1 MEPNGTPTE
10 GTTQNAPV
18 AITVLWDEKA
28 QGVMGVKAPPD
39 KIKSLQM
46 VKAILQMG
54 IENVEL
60 RIKMSK
66 MAAVQREEA
75 LKPRIATGR

>member
-1 MEPNGTPTE
+1 
-10 GTTQNAPV
+10 
-18 AITVLWDEKA
+18 
-28 QGVMGVKAPPD
+28 
-39 KIKSLQM
+39 M

-60 RIKMSK
+60 RIKMSQ